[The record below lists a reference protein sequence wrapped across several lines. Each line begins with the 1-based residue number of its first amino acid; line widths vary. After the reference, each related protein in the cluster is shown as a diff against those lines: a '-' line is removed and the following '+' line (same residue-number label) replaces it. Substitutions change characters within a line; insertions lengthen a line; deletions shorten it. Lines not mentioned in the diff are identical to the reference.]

1 MGTPTKKAMPRTHPT
16 FRKAVTAQ
24 PTSNFDV
31 KVSSDLLC
39 LS

>member
-1 MGTPTKKAMPRTHPT
+1 MGTATKTAIPRTHPT

-24 PTSNFDV
+24 TASYFDDET
-31 KVSSDLLC
+31 SSDLLC